1 MKKCF
6 QKNHPHPILDRNAHR
21 RANMTKRSIAA
32 AAIFA
37 ALCVAASARTP
48 MTVSVFPF
56 IATGETAKNGNAFHA
71 KLVEEI
77 KAQFA
82 EGSRALPD
90 LPPLP
95 GPPDDPASARALVS
109 AAPSPRTD
117 FIVAGVEEMKNEGLS
132 VTACL
137 IATRKGEPVY
147 RSSLFIPKG
156 ADQARSASII
166 AGRMRLFTERRLPVP
181 AEDAGARPDTNGG
194 RIVISWKTDP
204 AQGPFAVFR
213 SYSER
218 GPFQIIADGI
228 TAGTY
233 EDSSIVPGVEYH
245 YGVTGTSDGIPGD
258 TASPVKCH
266 LPAPM
271 PKGASMAQLEKAKT
285 VSEAALSRRKKDPT
299 VRAHIKFLE
308 KHYMHPIKLSLALF
322 MSKPYIDSGALV
334 PLTGFDG
341 FQADEEAREILL
353 TRSDYSCCVMLK
365 SGKLFS
371 ILEEAKSSGIPDFEG
386 LTRTI
391 IENAVAY
398 AMPAGE
404 REFTDDEG
412 RVRHV
417 PLFAAFGMSSEYF
430 RNYRNWRSNTL
441 MVGTS
446 DSELKKKM
454 KEAQEN
460 FNSKSR

>member
-1 MKKCF
+1 
-6 QKNHPHPILDRNAHR
+6 
-21 RANMTKRSIAA
+21 MTKRSIAA
-32 AAIFA
+32 AAILA
-37 ALCVAASARTP
+37 ALCVAASARTS
-48 MTVSVFPF
+48 MTASVYPF
-56 IATGETAKNGNAFHA
+56 ITTGENPKNHSAFHA
-71 KLVEEI
+71 KLAGEI
-77 KAQFA
+77 TTQFA

-90 LPPLP
+90 LPSLP
-95 GPPDDPASARALVS
+95 GPPDDPASVRALVS
-109 AAPSPRTD
+109 ATPSPRTD
-117 FIVAGVEEMKNEGLS
+117 FIVTGAVEMKNDGLS
-132 VTACL
+132 VTAFL
-137 IATRKGEPVY
+137 IDTRKIQSLYGT
-147 RSSLFIPKG
+147 SLFIPKG

-166 AGRMRLFTERRLPVP
+166 AGRMRLFAEQRLPVP
-181 AEDAGARPDTNGG
+181 AEDAGASPDPNGG
-194 RIVISWKTDP
+194 RIVISWKCNP

-213 SYSER
+213 SHSER
-218 GPFQIIADGI
+218 GPFQLIADGI
-228 TAGTY
+228 TTGTH

-245 YGVTGTSDGIPGD
+245 YSVTGMSDGIPGD
-258 TASPVKCH
+258 PASPVKCH

-271 PKGASMAQLEKAKT
+271 PKGASLAQLEKAKT
-285 VSEAALSRRKKDPT
+285 VSEAALRRRKKDPT

-341 FQADEEAREILL
+341 YQTDEEARAVLL

-371 ILEEAKSSGIPDFEG
+371 ILEEAKSSGIPDFDG

-404 REFTDDEG
+404 KELTDDEG

-430 RNYRNWRSNTL
+430 RNYRGWRSNTL